1 MKPLLLCICL
11 LAACSDNAGPDP
23 ETGVCAERPCRTSI
37 TSVADWTAV
46 SDVHSGTRCDFSEET
61 KYLAPASAAA
71 ALQEIVFHD
80 VKIHRLHHEFMTQAL
95 PEYFGGL
102 PAQMYQAIVQRRATR
117 QYWAGA
123 IFRLRDASGALTGWG
138 FDVIVDPTASAER
151 LTETEIAAIE
161 IQLETRFELPLV
173 YAPTTRDAIDDAQSF
188 VSVTKHMPRACQRVA
203 CTNPAKDC
211 VVVPIAASLC
221 GHFKEGRTA
230 AVEYSRKARLAAVAG
245 AYELPREVGTHSVPP
260 LFGAG
265 ELGPSRIAITPISG
279 NASYEVEQVSNYMI
293 RTYRQSFRAGTRT
306 LDLSWSIPL
315 PEAGG
320 GFQLAEP
327 DIQGKMQA
335 TAALD
340 GSDDYDDLVSFE
352 SCAATN
358 LDAWRI
364 SGALPNS
371 DGFSIDFRH
380 VVPGAGSGPLFVTR
394 GEVKLGGQTTVIDDY
409 FRLVYAGEHH
419 NWNNQYWVLFA
430 SPVTYAGHPIHG
442 LWIDE
447 EDYQSNLEAA
457 WTLDANRQPLDRLT
471 VPSYRVEQ
479 LP

>member
-1 MKPLLLCICL
+1 MKHLVLYVCL
-11 LAACSDNAGPDP
+11 LAACSDDGDP
-23 ETGVCAERPCRTSI
+23 ETGVCADRPCRTSI
-37 TSVADWTAV
+37 ASVPDWTAV
-46 SDVHSGTRCDFSEET
+46 SDVHAGARCDFSEET
-61 KYLAPASAAA
+61 KYLAPASASA

-80 VKIHRLHHEFMTQAL
+80 VKTHRLHHEFMTRAL

-123 IFRLRDASGALTGWG
+123 IFRLRDASGASTGWG
-138 FDVIVDPTASAER
+138 FDVIVDPTTSAER

-161 IQLETRFELPLV
+161 ALLETRFELPLV

-188 VSVTKHMPRACQRVA
+188 VAVTKHMPRACQLTT
-203 CTNPAKDC
+203 CTNTAKDC
-211 VVVPIAASLC
+211 VLVPAAISLC
-221 GHFKEGRTA
+221 GHFMEGRTA
-230 AVEYSRKARLAAVAG
+230 AVEHSRKARLAAVPG
-245 AYELPREVGTHSVPP
+245 GHELPREVGMHSVPP

-265 ELGPSRIAITPISG
+265 ELGPSRIAITPMPG
-279 NASYEVEQVSNYMI
+279 NASYEVQQLSNYVV
-293 RTYRQSFRAGTRT
+293 RTYQQSFRAGTQT
-306 LDLSWSIPL
+306 LDLSWSIPF

-327 DIQGKMQA
+327 HVQGNMQA

-340 GSDDYDDLVSFE
+340 GSVDYDDLVSFQ

-364 SGALPNS
+364 TGTLPNS
-371 DGFSIDFRH
+371 DGFFVDLRH

-394 GEVKLGGQTTVIDDY
+394 GEVKLGGQTAVVDDY

-419 NWNNQYWVLFA
+419 NWNNQYWVLFDA
-430 SPVTYAGHPIHG
+430 PLTYGGHPVHG

-447 EDYQSNLEAA
+447 EAYQSNLEAA

-471 VPSYRVEQ
+471 VSSYSVEQ